1 MSMLPTTDAAA
12 QLRVRA
18 EEALERKGGASR
30 RAGELAGHFSAMLEA
45 LNGVDAGASA
55 SVAATSGNDA
65 AAAPAVLP
73 RLGVGAVSVFAQS
86 GGDAAGAET
95 PDAPAPDSGDAQA
108 VVDSALGAGN
118 PADFRWLTT
127 LIVQSG
133 AQPG

>member
-45 LNGVDAGASA
+45 LNGVDAGASPP
-55 SVAATSGNDA
+55 AAAGPDA
-65 AAAPAVLP
+65 VGAAPAVLP
-73 RLGVGAVSVFAQS
+73 RLGVGAVSVFAQNE
-86 GGDAAGAET
+86 GEAAGEGT
-95 PDAPAPDSGDAQA
+95 PDAPAASPGDARA